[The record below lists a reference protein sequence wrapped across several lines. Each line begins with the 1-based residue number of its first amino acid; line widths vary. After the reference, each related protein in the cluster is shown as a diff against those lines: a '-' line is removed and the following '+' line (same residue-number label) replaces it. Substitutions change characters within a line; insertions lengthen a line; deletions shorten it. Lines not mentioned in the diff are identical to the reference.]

1 MCLKLL
7 ALFIVV
13 PLVELFLLIRLGDL
27 IGFWP
32 TVAVVVVTG
41 MVGAA
46 LAKHE
51 GLTVLREI
59 QGELGEG
66 RMPAGQL
73 LDGLLILA
81 AGLVLLTPGLITDT
95 LGFVLLIPYTRGK
108 VRDHL
113 KGRFQ
118 QRVERKQNI
127 YTVHLDEE

>member
-7 ALFIVV
+7 ALFVFV
-13 PLVELFLLIRLGDL
+13 PLVELFLLIRLGDF

-51 GLTVLREI
+51 GLTVLQEI
-59 QGELGEG
+59 QEELGEG

-95 LGFVLLIPYTRGK
+95 LGFVLLIPYTRRK
-108 VRDHL
+108 VRDYL
-113 KGRFQ
+113 KERFQ
-118 QRVERKQNI
+118 SRAEQKQNI

>member
-1 MCLKLL
+1 M
-7 ALFIVV
+7 
-13 PLVELFLLIRLGDL
+13 VELFLLIRLGDL

-108 VRDHL
+108 VRDYL
-113 KGRFQ
+113 RGRFQ
-118 QRVERKQNI
+118 QRVERRQNV
-127 YTVHLDEE
+127 YTVRLDDE